1 MALTR
6 ERPVSWRLLW
16 CSLLRLLDQNVFFVI
31 RRLCR
36 WSDSGGFWLG
46 NFGVPA
52 RFVLAGGGG
61 GGSWERWRWG

>member
-16 CSLLRLLDQNVFFVI
+16 CSLLRVLDQIVFFVI

-36 WSDSGGFWLG
+36 WSDSAGFGWGILVFLLG
-46 NFGVPA
+46 
-52 RFVLAGGGG
+52 FVLAAGC